1 MIKKIEELT
10 NQTINR
16 NIKSFINEYL
26 IDLKVIVESDN
37 NNSFSYED
45 IGYTKIMWS
54 KSKNFKTLIFLYKKK
69 NSKIFI
75 LVIYNK

>member
-10 NQTINR
+10 NQIINR

-45 IGYTKIMWS
+45 IGYTKMMWS
-54 KSKNFKTLIFLYKKK
+54 KSKNFKTLIFYIIK
-69 NSKIFI
+69 NSKNFI
-75 LVIYNK
+75 LVIDNK